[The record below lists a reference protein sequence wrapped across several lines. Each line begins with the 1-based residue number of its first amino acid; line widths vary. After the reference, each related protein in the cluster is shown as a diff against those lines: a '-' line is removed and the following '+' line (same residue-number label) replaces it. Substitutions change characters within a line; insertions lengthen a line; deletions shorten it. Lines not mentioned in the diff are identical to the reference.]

1 MKNLCFILALLLAGC
16 LLMTCK
22 KLQEAPQGQNTGAT
36 TKTTT
41 NGGDTT
47 ATGPIVP
54 ITPGML
60 AGTWQVINDTLT
72 TVPWG
77 LWQGRPISTS
87 NYVGTPADYYT
98 FTANGNAYTRLNN
111 VIDTANYTVS
121 QDTIHMIYTY
131 FNGQEQ
137 TGGIYNSFWTVTN
150 LTAHTAAVSVTF
162 VTPET
167 AITSVVNLK
176 R

>member
-1 MKNLCFILALLLAGC
+1 MKNCCFILALLLAGC

-22 KLQEAPQGQNTGAT
+22 KLQEAPQTANTGTA

-41 NGGDTT
+41 SDGDTT
-47 ATGPIVP
+47 AGTPIIINP
-54 ITPGML
+54 SLL